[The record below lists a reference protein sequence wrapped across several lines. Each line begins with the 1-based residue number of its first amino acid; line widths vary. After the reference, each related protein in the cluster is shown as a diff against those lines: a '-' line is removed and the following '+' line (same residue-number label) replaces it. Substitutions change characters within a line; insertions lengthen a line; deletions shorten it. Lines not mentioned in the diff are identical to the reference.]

1 MTRKAVFAATLLFAV
16 GVTPALAQEETGQEA
31 ADRAL
36 TFYKNEAADDSVFE
50 FSYASPGSP
59 ALPLVGVEGDQIAR
73 VDSLRKF
80 SIGLINGFSG
90 SSGKPGI
97 AIDFAPFYAF
107 SSRKLSLG
115 DYRSQLGPAERI
127 AARSKIGA
135 AASFG
140 DKATGRPS
148 SLVLSMSSKLLDAQD
163 GLFDTTFSK
172 CVADGKLASFFE
184 TSFSRIRD
192 ESREIPIGERLEFRE
207 KRFDELLAENKAV
220 LDKEYADC
228 ATRLAKSLA
237 VKPSWDAGMGVRL
250 TGAPGRLGH
259 LEAGGTVFWTTLASG
274 VIGARAPDPEAGPI
288 ARLRLRAVV
297 HARYTLNETQFDDKF
312 VLQGKKNAAMLVAG
326 LESAPWDDPEKVEHF
341 RWNIQAGWNRQNAVK
356 PTDED
361 KNYWRYLGVASFRVA
376 NGIWLNG
383 TLGRVSGKGVK
394 SDTTALLGF
403 TFSPPTTPSTVSE
416 YYNSRK

>member
-1 MTRKAVFAATLLFAV
+1 MTRKAVFATTFLLAV
-16 GVTPALAQEETGQEA
+16 SASPTRAQDA
-31 ADRAL
+31 APKSGADEAL

-59 ALPLVGVEGDQIAR
+59 ALPLVGIEGDQIAR

-97 AIDFAPFYAF
+97 AIDFAPYYAF
-107 SSRKLSLG
+107 SSKKLSLG
-115 DYRSQLGPAERI
+115 AYRSQLGPAERI
-127 AARSKIGA
+127 AARSKLGV

-148 SLVLSMSSKLLDAQD
+148 SLVTSFSTKLLDAQD
-163 GLFDTTFSK
+163 GLFDTTFSE
-172 CVADGKLASFFE
+172 CVADGKLSAFFD
-184 TSFSRIRD
+184 TTFDRIRD
-192 ESREIPIGERLEFRE
+192 ESNKIPLGERLAFRE
-207 KRFDELLAENKAV
+207 RRFNELLADNKTV

-274 VIGARAPDPEAGPI
+274 IIGARELDSEAGPL
-288 ARLRLRAVV
+288 ARLRLRAVAHV
-297 HARYTLNETQFDDKF
+297 RYTLNETQFDDTF

-326 LESAPWDDPEKVEHF
+326 LESAPWSDPAKIEHF

-416 YYNSRK
+416 YYNSRN